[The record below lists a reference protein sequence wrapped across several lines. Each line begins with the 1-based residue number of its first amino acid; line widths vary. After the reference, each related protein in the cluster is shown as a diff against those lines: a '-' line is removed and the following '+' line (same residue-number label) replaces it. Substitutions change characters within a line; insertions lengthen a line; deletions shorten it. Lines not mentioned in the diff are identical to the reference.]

1 MLGFVAICL
10 IEPKPICDGKLS
22 GYLPVVST
30 AGIPQGSVLGPSLF
44 LLFMNDMPNAVQD
57 IFINL
62 YADDTLL
69 YYASDDITVIQYKLQ
84 LAVDKVIRWFTQNQL
99 KINVTKSC
107 VCVIGTRQRRAINSD
122 LSLIINIYNENL
134 YPLWIHLTI

>member
-1 MLGFVAICL
+1 MDVADHYIYNINNVYVNHL
-10 IEPKPICDGKLS
+10 MYTDDS
-22 GYLPVVST
+22 
-30 AGIPQGSVLGPSLF
+30 IPQGSVLGPSLF

-69 YYASDDITVIQYKLQ
+69 YYASDNITVIQYNLQ

-107 VCVIGTRQRRAINSD
+107 VCVCHWYKTKKS
-122 LSLIINIYNENL
+122 Y
-134 YPLWIHLTI
+134 